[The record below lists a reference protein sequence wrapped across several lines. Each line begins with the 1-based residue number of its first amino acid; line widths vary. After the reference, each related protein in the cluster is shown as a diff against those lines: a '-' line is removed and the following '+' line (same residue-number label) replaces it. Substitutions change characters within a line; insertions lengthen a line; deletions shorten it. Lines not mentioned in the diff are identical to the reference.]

1 MAVLPVAREVL
12 VQTVGDVRKGQ
23 FWQEAH
29 KMFSA
34 PRSGHVKV
42 AAGPL
47 CLCGG
52 KSVQFFFYTTNG
64 AEILLTVSNCC
75 SCSQMHFFFFRYLN
89 KHTDSDSL
97 KLNLK

>member
-34 PRSGHVKV
+34 PRSSHVKV
-42 AAGPL
+42 AAGPVW
-47 CLCGG
+47 G
-52 KSVQFFFYTTNG
+52 
-64 AEILLTVSNCC
+64 
-75 SCSQMHFFFFRYLN
+75 
-89 KHTDSDSL
+89 
-97 KLNLK
+97 

>member
-34 PRSGHVKV
+34 PRSSHVKV

-47 CLCGG
+47 CLCA
-52 KSVQFFFYTTNG
+52 VFFYTTNG
-64 AEILLTVSNCC
+64 AEILLTVSSCC
-75 SCSQMHFFFFRYLN
+75 SCSQMHFFF
-89 KHTDSDSL
+89 
-97 KLNLK
+97 

>member
-1 MAVLPVAREVL
+1 MRSMTEEAMAVLPVAREVL

-34 PRSGHVKV
+34 PRSSHVNV

-52 KSVQFFFYTTNG
+52 KSVQFFS
-64 AEILLTVSNCC
+64 ILLMVQKFS
-75 SCSQMHFFFFRYLN
+75 
-89 KHTDSDSL
+89 
-97 KLNLK
+97 

>member
-1 MAVLPVAREVL
+1 MRSMTEEAMAVLPVAREVL

-29 KMFSA
+29 KMFGA
-34 PRSGHVKV
+34 PRSSHVKV

-52 KSVQFFFYTTNG
+52 KSVQFFS
-64 AEILLTVSNCC
+64 ILLMVQKFS
-75 SCSQMHFFFFRYLN
+75 
-89 KHTDSDSL
+89 
-97 KLNLK
+97 